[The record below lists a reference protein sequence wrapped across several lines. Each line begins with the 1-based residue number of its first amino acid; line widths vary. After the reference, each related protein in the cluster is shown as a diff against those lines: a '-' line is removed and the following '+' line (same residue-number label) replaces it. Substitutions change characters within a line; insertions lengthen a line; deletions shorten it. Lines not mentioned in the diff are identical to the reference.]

1 MAFLLDTNVV
11 SETIRAKPE
20 RLVLDWL
27 EAQAPR
33 DLYLAAQTLGELVRG
48 ARKTGDRMR
57 RQRLER
63 WIEADLAKQFEGRVL
78 PFDGA
83 AAAIWGRLM
92 GDGDRSGRTPA
103 LADAQIAAVAI
114 RHNLA
119 VATRNIRD
127 FEHLDV
133 ELLNPW
139 HTGQ

>member
-11 SETIRAKPE
+11 SETVRAKPE

-27 EAQAPR
+27 ETQTPR

-48 ARKTGDRMR
+48 MRKTGDRIR
-57 RQRLER
+57 RERLEN
-63 WIEADLAKQFEGRVL
+63 WIEVDLAKQFEGRVL
-78 PFDGA
+78 PYDGA
-83 AAAIWGRLM
+83 AATIWGRLM
-92 GDGDRSGRTPA
+92 GDGERSGRTPA
-103 LADAQIAAVAI
+103 PADAQIASVAI
-114 RHNLA
+114 RHDLT

-133 ELLNPW
+133 KLFNPW